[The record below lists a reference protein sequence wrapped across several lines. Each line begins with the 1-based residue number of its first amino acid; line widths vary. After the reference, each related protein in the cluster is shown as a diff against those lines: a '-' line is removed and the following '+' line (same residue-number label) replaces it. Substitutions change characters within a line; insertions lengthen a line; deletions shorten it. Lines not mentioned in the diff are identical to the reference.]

1 MEKTKEL
8 EITVF
13 EMRKEINELKEM
25 LQLTVLVNKDVLTI
39 EEADLFTGY
48 RKSYLYKLNSQ
59 DGSDLPVYSYCESG
73 KLYFKREELEQ
84 WMTRYKKNNFA
95 EFQKGVDGYF
105 ISKSA

>member
-8 EITVF
+8 EITVL
-13 EMRKEINELKEM
+13 EMRKGINELKEM

-73 KLYFKREELEQ
+73 KS
-84 WMTRYKKNNFA
+84 TRTN
-95 EFQKGVDGYF
+95 Q
-105 ISKSA
+105 IQL